1 MTAAQDWIAVHRKL
15 IVVIVGTGITLAIQ
29 AWGTENIWVSFA
41 ILAATSLG
49 VYEAPNKPATGQPAP
64 ASPPPVAPVVPPSPT
79 VVDLPMGPVTE
90 PLPPL
95 PPDRDPPPA
104 AG

>member
-1 MTAAQDWIAVHRKL
+1 MKAVQDWIAVHRKL
-15 IVVIVGTGITLAIQ
+15 IVAIVGAGITLATL
-29 AWGTENIWVSFA
+29 AWGTENVWVSFA

-49 VYEAPNKPATGQPAP
+49 VYEAPNAPAPGQPVPAAPAP
-64 ASPPPVAPVVPPSPT
+64 AAPVPPPPT
-79 VVDLPMGPVTE
+79 ITELPLGPVTE

-95 PPDRDPPPA
+95 PPAQKPPPA